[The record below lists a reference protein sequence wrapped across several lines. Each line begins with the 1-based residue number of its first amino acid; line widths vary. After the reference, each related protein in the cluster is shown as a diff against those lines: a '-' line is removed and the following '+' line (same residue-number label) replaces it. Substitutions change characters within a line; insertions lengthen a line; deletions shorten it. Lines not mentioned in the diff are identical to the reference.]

1 MVILQ
6 KERSE
11 NSRSYAVRVLLYN
24 IIHLE
29 LQPGTAVSENELST
43 TLSLS
48 RTPVREALIELNRI
62 GLVEILPQRGSYIS
76 KIDYNIV
83 EESRFLRLVTE
94 NAILKLLCD
103 KIADADMDALD
114 YNKKSSSAAS
124 NRRIE
129 RLFWN

>member
-43 TLSLS
+43 T
-48 RTPVREALIELNRI
+48 V
-62 GLVEILPQRGSYIS
+62 LVKDTGPRSF
-76 KIDYNIV
+76 N
-83 EESRFLRLVTE
+83 
-94 NAILKLLCD
+94 
-103 KIADADMDALD
+103 
-114 YNKKSSSAAS
+114 
-124 NRRIE
+124 
-129 RLFWN
+129 

>member
-43 TLSLS
+43 TLSLYFYFLFIS
-48 RTPVREALIELNRI
+48 QKYHIIGNIE
-62 GLVEILPQRGSYIS
+62 
-76 KIDYNIV
+76 
-83 EESRFLRLVTE
+83 
-94 NAILKLLCD
+94 
-103 KIADADMDALD
+103 
-114 YNKKSSSAAS
+114 
-124 NRRIE
+124 
-129 RLFWN
+129 